1 VPFHPVNLYAM
12 IVEQIPVA
20 MMLWRSFLVYLLDKA
35 ERVIPAITPIE
46 LKDSN
51 PLMKPYDLFS
61 TNP

>member
-1 VPFHPVNLYAM
+1 M

-46 LKDSN
+46 LKDNN

-61 TNP
+61 ANP